1 MTHRIR
7 RAIIRTLAS
16 AVCLIAA
23 TVTAAAQTPAPNPNP
38 SAPNQAEAT
47 ERAANLSARLKAR
60 LPALGARLDQTSTS
74 GISSGAYMA
83 GQFQLAHGDIV
94 VGAAIIAG
102 GPWGC
107 AESAFAPFIFGPW
120 GTALNFNRAAAG
132 CMANLMAMF
141 GVPSA
146 GVAANR
152 ARRMAKA
159 GDIAALEAT
168 ASDRVFLFAGT
179 RDVIVRAS
187 IVRAARRFYERIGVA
202 PDAIRFIGEISAG
215 HGFVTE
221 TEGGLCGSSATPF
234 VVDCD
239 YDLAGA
245 MLMHIYPGLAPR
257 GRRDQG
263 RFIAFDQTAYTSDPS
278 TAGLSAEGRVFV
290 PDTCRTTPGCKVH
303 IAFHGCQQNR
313 AAVGDLFIARAGLAE
328 WAVTNR
334 MLVLFPQTL
343 ASSGNPQGC
352 WDWWGYTGRDFLTR
366 RAPQIA
372 AVRRMLDGLAQ
383 PAN

>member
-1 MTHRIR
+1 M
-7 RAIIRTLAS
+7 AS
-16 AVCLIAA
+16 AICLIAA
-23 TVTAAAQTPAPNPNP
+23 PVTAAAQTPAPTAPP
-38 SAPNQAEAT
+38 SKPNQAEAT
-47 ERAANLSARLKAR
+47 ERAANLPAH

-94 VGAAIIAG
+94 VGAGIIAG

-146 GVAANR
+146 GVLANR

-159 GDIAALEAT
+159 GDIAALTAT
-168 ASDRVFLFAGT
+168 TSDRVFLFAGT

-187 IVRAARRFYERIGVA
+187 IVRAAQRFYERIGVP
-202 PDAIRFIGEISAG
+202 PDAIQFIGRISAG

-245 MLMHIYPGLAPR
+245 MLAHIYPGLAPR
-257 GRRDQG
+257 GPRDAG
-263 RFIAFDQTAYTSDPS
+263 RFIAFDQTAYTADTSA
-278 TAGLSAEGRVFV
+278 AGLAAEGRVFI
-290 PDTCRTTPGCKVH
+290 PDTCRARPGCKVH

-334 MLVLFPQTL
+334 LLVLFPQTV

-372 AVRRMLDGLAQ
+372 AVRRMLDGLAG

>member
-1 MTHRIR
+1 M
-7 RAIIRTLAS
+7 AS
-16 AVCLIAA
+16 AICLIAA
-23 TVTAAAQTPAPNPNP
+23 PVTAAAQTPAPTAPP
-38 SAPNQAEAT
+38 SKPNQAEAT
-47 ERAANLSARLKAR
+47 ERAANLPAH

-94 VGAAIIAG
+94 VGAGIIAG

-146 GVAANR
+146 GVLANR

-159 GDIAALEAT
+159 GDIAALTAT
-168 ASDRVFLFAGT
+168 TSDRVFLFAGT

-187 IVRAARRFYERIGVA
+187 IVRAAQRFYERIGVP
-202 PDAIRFIGEISAG
+202 PDAIQFIGRISAG

-245 MLMHIYPGLAPR
+245 
-257 GRRDQG
+257 
-263 RFIAFDQTAYTSDPS
+263 
-278 TAGLSAEGRVFV
+278 
-290 PDTCRTTPGCKVH
+290 
-303 IAFHGCQQNR
+303 
-313 AAVGDLFIARAGLAE
+313 
-328 WAVTNR
+328 
-334 MLVLFPQTL
+334 
-343 ASSGNPQGC
+343 
-352 WDWWGYTGRDFLTR
+352 
-366 RAPQIA
+366 
-372 AVRRMLDGLAQ
+372 
-383 PAN
+383 